1 MRTGYYAPQM
11 LTATVLMSTMAGLM
25 TLWRFDT
32 DTVFW

>member
-25 TLWRFDT
+25 TMWRT
-32 DTVFW
+32 ETAAVFW